1 MEPFVGRPPIFQ
13 ENYLRLGPLASVPYI
28 LAGIR
33 SQGTVMLVTILV
45 LTARLVEE
53 VHGDC
58 CLFTTVALWAVC
70 SLLWLAST
78 F

>member
-13 ENYLRLGPLASVPYI
+13 NYLRLGPYI